1 MTNKHLTAITDALQ
15 ARFGSAP
22 AIVGLRMGQHLARKW
37 AARYPDDACLKD
49 FDFGPT
55 ACFVT
60 LDAAKAWFAGMT
72 PDTRDA
78 VLRTEA
84 VMGWFQSQDD
94 DDDTQ
99 DEDGDFMSTPG
110 CSGFDNIDDILDDLE
125 HCSRC
130 GLLSIDIPGIHH
142 PKA

>member
-1 MTNKHLTAITDALQ
+1 MHHTTATANAIA

-22 AIVGLRMGQHLARKW
+22 DLVGLRMAQHLARKF
-37 AARYPDDACLKD
+37 AAAYPDDACRKD

-55 ACFVT
+55 ACFAT
-60 LDAAKAWFAGMT
+60 LDAVKAWFVAMT
-72 PDTRDA
+72 PDQRESA
-78 VLRTEA
+78 LRTEV
-84 VMGWFQSQDD
+84 VMGWFVADD
-94 DDDTQ
+94 QDDDTQ

-130 GLLSIDIPGIHH
+130 GLLSIDAPMLSRHG
-142 PKA
+142 